1 MSALEKYYK
10 EKLLPQLQDKQ
21 KETLIY
27 TELAKM
33 VSNAYSNNMTT
44 LASDESFCFKF
55 NLPLT
60 GVNNFYKTL
69 NLNPIEVGLTFKS
82 DWGNVLTEMHKDPY
96 YQILLLLLYHGI
108 IQKKEAFAKNALMVL
123 LLKIWNGRK
132 SHFFKYCDKR
142 VMKYVVSNMLTNR
155 HVMSKYENPVTLLKD
170 YFVPTI
176 LKKYSPEV
184 TDDISK
190 LKRLFEQTFA
200 RVRQIFAFNPRTN
213 LQTGKPEAQ
222 GGLLPLYMKAREQGI
237 FISTPSARAGEDE
250 ESPGYE
256 EYATTHNRDEIIH
269 KTTDFIVMNK
279 ISYPVSLISD
289 INRKTNVSIKIIEQ
303 ILESLHNHENYDI
316 IQNLII
322 LILSRCTITSVSDI
336 CSGTFSA
343 NIQKNV
349 ISSKNNDET
358 NKIQRLIDVL
368 LDKIFKEN
376 LKIHFD
382 NYSVV
387 HKIKIRNVIIF
398 ALEHNL
404 FRVNC
409 RNF

>member
-1 MSALEKYYK
+1 VSSLEKYYK
-10 EKLLPQLQDKQ
+10 EKIYPQLQDKQ
-21 KETLIY
+21 KETLVY

-33 VSNAYSNNMTT
+33 VSNSYTNNM
-44 LASDESFCFKF
+44 ASDESFCFKF
-55 NLPLT
+55 NLPLS
-60 GVNNFYKTL
+60 GVNNFYKMLNVNPVEL
-69 NLNPIEVGLTFKS
+69 NLIYKA
-82 DWGNVLTEMHKDPY
+82 DWGQTLTAMHKDPY

-108 IQKKEAFAKNALMVL
+108 IQKKDALAKNALMVL
-123 LLKIWNGRK
+123 FLKIWNGRK
-132 SHFFKYCDKR
+132 SHFFKFCDKR
-142 VMKYVVSNMLTNR
+142 VMKYVVGNMLTNR

-176 LKKYSPEV
+176 LKKYAPEI
-184 TDDISK
+184 TGDILK

-200 RVRQIFAFNPRTN
+200 RVRQLFVFNSRTN

-222 GGLLPLYMKAREQGI
+222 GGILPLYMKAREEGLY
-237 FISTPSARAGEDE
+237 ISTPNIRQGEDE
-250 ESPGYE
+250 ERPGYE
-256 EYATTHNRDEIIH
+256 EYATTHNRDEIVS

-279 ISYPVSLISD
+279 ISYPINLIMD
-289 INRKTNVSIKIIEQ
+289 INKKTNVSTKIIEQ
-303 ILESLHNHENYDI
+303 ILEALHNHSYYDI

-322 LILSRCTITSVSDI
+322 LILSRCNISSINDI
-336 CSGTFSA
+336 CKGGFSA

-349 ISSKNNDET
+349 ISSKNNSET
-358 NKIQRLIDVL
+358 NKIQRLIDIL
-368 LDKIFKEN
+368 LEKIFKDKLN
-376 LKIHFD
+376 IHFD

-409 RNF
+409 RGV

>member
-1 MSALEKYYK
+1 VSAIEKYYK

-21 KETLIY
+21 KETLIF

-33 VSNAYSNNMTT
+33 VSNSYTANM
-44 LASDESFCFKF
+44 ASDESFCFKF
-55 NLPLT
+55 SLPLS
-60 GVNNFYKTL
+60 GVNNFYKLL
-69 NLNPIEVGLTFKS
+69 NLNPVEVGLIYKS
-82 DWGNVLTEMHKDPY
+82 DWGNTLTAMHKDPY
-96 YQILLLLLYHGI
+96 YQVLLLLLYHGI
-108 IQKKEAFAKNALMVL
+108 IQKKDAFAKNALMVI

-132 SHFFKYCDKR
+132 SHFFKFCDKR
-142 VMKYVVSNMLTNR
+142 VMKYVVGTMLTNR
-155 HVMSKYENPVTLLKD
+155 HMMSKYENPVTLLKD

-176 LKKYSPEV
+176 LSKYGPEV
-184 TDDISK
+184 TNDPSK

-213 LQTGKPEAQ
+213 IQTGKSENQ
-222 GGLLPLYMKAREQGI
+222 GGLLPLYMKAREQGLY
-237 FISTPSARAGEDE
+237 ISTPHTRTGDDE
-250 ESPGYE
+250 EAPGYE
-256 EYATTHNRDEIIH
+256 EFATTHNRDEIINR
-269 KTTDFIVMNK
+269 TTDFIIMNK
-279 ISYPVSLISD
+279 ISYPTSLISE
-289 INRKTNVSIKIIEQ
+289 INRKTNVSTKIIEQ
-303 ILESLHNHENYDI
+303 ILEALHNHTYFDI
-316 IQNLII
+316 VQNLII
-322 LILSRCTITSVSDI
+322 LILSRCNITSVNDI
-336 CSGTFSA
+336 CTGTFSA

-358 NKIQRLIDVL
+358 NKIQRLIDML

-382 NYSVV
+382 NYSIV

-409 RNF
+409 RGM